1 MVEPIF
7 SYLTFDCY
15 GTLIDWRKGIDI
27 YLGNLLIKNGLP
39 ADVSVYSDYIR
50 LEASEELGYRPYREV
65 LCSTAIKVAHALGI
79 SIAEEDA
86 NAFASSVPSW
96 PPFDDS
102 VETLKQLGQKG
113 CQRIILSNIDRETL
127 KRTLLQNNL
136 EVDGYITAEDVS
148 SYKPSFEHWR
158 RFFDRYKT
166 TKEETLHVAQSL
178 FHDIIPS
185 SKLRISNAWI
195 NRYSETN
202 NSGTRPTY
210 VFPDLR
216 GLVKF
221 LNQAT

>member
-1 MVEPIF
+1 MKVIF

-27 YLGNLLIKNGLP
+27 SLGNLLRKNGLP
-39 ADVSVYSDYIR
+39 AEVSVYSDYIR
-50 LEASEELGYRPYREV
+50 LEASEELGYKSYREV
-65 LCSTAIKVAHALGI
+65 LRSTAIKVADALRI
-79 SIAEEDA
+79 SITKEDA

-96 PPFDDS
+96 PPFNDS

-127 KRTLLQNNL
+127 KKTLLQNGL
-136 EVDGYITAEDVS
+136 EVDGYITAEDVG
-148 SYKPSFEHWR
+148 SYKPSLEHWR
-158 RFFDRYKT
+158 RFFDQYKVT
-166 TKEETLHVAQSL
+166 REETLHVAQSL

-185 SKLRISNAWI
+185 SKLAISTAWI

-202 NSGTRPTY
+202 SSGTTPTY

-221 LNQAT
+221 LG

>member
-1 MVEPIF
+1 MVKLIF

-15 GTLIDWRKGIDI
+15 GTLIDWRKGIDTC
-27 YLGNLLIKNGLP
+27 LGNLLRKNGLP
-39 ADVSVYSDYIR
+39 TGVSVYSDYIR
-50 LEASEELGYRPYREV
+50 LEASEELGYKSYREV
-65 LCSTAIKVAHALGI
+65 LRTTAMKVAGALKI
-79 SIAEEDA
+79 SITEEDA

-102 VETLKQLGQKG
+102 VESLKQLGQKG

-127 KRTLLQNNL
+127 KITLLQNSL
-136 EVDGYITAEDVS
+136 EVDGYITAEDVG
-148 SYKPSFEHWR
+148 SYKPSIEHWR
-158 RFFDRYKT
+158 RFFDRYKVR
-166 TKEETLHVAQSL
+166 KEETLHVAQSL

-185 SKLRISNAWI
+185 SELAISNAWI

-202 NSGTRPTY
+202 SSGTSPTY

-221 LNQAT
+221 LG